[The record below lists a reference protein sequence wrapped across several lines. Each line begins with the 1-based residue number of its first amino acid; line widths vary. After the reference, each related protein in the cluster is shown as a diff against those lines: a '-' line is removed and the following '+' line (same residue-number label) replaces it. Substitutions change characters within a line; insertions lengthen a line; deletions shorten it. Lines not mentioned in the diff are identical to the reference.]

1 MVLAG
6 ASGMHKY
13 TCTAYEGVRSA
24 RLFVISVMLSQI
36 SCRGFSR
43 AIQIS
48 EWIAL
53 HAQVDV
59 HSLAVQVHLQ

>member
-6 ASGMHKY
+6 ASGMRKY
-13 TCTAYEGVRSA
+13 TCTAYAGVRSA
-24 RLFVISVMLSQI
+24 RLFAISVMLSQI
-36 SCRGFSR
+36 SCRSFSP

-53 HAQVDV
+53 LAQVDM
-59 HSLAVQVHLQ
+59 HSLAVHVYLQ